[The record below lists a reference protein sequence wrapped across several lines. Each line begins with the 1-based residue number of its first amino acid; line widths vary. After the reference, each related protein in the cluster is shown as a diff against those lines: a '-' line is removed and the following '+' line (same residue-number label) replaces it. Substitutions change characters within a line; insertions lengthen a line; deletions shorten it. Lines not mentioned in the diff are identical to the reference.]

1 MHIYVLAVPVLAVPV
16 LTVPVLAVP
25 VLAVPVLT
33 VPVLTVPV
41 LTVPVLDS
49 QFALK
54 DAEQLAEV
62 LAISHCSLKLANRK
76 SLPQAGMI
84 DTFAGKS
91 STCVLMAV

>member
-1 MHIYVLAVPVLAVPV
+1 MPVLAVPLLAVPV

-33 VPVLTVPV
+33 VPVLV
-41 LTVPVLDS
+41 S

-62 LAISHCSLKLANRK
+62 LAVTQCSLKLVNIK
-76 SLPQAGMI
+76 CLPQVGMI
-84 DTFAGKS
+84 DTFAGKFLHV
-91 STCVLMAV
+91 C

>member
-1 MHIYVLAVPVLAVPV
+1 M
-16 LTVPVLAVP
+16 PVLAVP

-41 LTVPVLDS
+41 LLS

-62 LAISHCSLKLANRK
+62 LAVTQCSLKLVNIK
-76 SLPQAGMI
+76 CLPQAGVI
-84 DTFAGKS
+84 DVNVLANFF
-91 STCVLMAV
+91 TCVKGYLVTQWAYI